1 MQLFLLPL
9 DGVRNGG
16 RPLAAIRT
24 TRHDSSSVEYR
35 GSHRQVSGT
44 HGAEIRACSAVC
56 EWGRNERSQARLNR
70 APVGFKGLGV
80 LTDSSS
86 VWFGSFEKVK
96 CLCVLLISFGSFAS
110 FNSPASSAK
119 LSAETLLIKPSRRH
133 ITLSEMIVVL
143 AQISLHGDH
152 HSKWRLTYVGQWN
165 RYLLMWSWSKAGR
178 AWGAKSVIC
187 GHRE

>member
-16 RPLAAIRT
+16 SQSAAIRT

-44 HGAEIRACSAVC
+44 HRAEIRACSAVC
-56 EWGRNERSQARLNR
+56 EWGRNERNQARLNR

-96 CLCVLLISFGSFAS
+96 CLCVLLISFGSLAS
-110 FNSPASSAK
+110 FNSPTGSVN
-119 LSAETLLIKPSRRH
+119 LSAETPLIKPSRRH
-133 ITLSEMIVVL
+133 ISLSEMIVILV
-143 AQISLHGDH
+143 QIFPHGDH
-152 HSKWRLTYVGQWN
+152 LSKWKLTYVG
-165 RYLLMWSWSKAGR
+165 
-178 AWGAKSVIC
+178 
-187 GHRE
+187 